1 MTDAELGRV
10 VKLKRLELGLS
21 QSALAKKAH
30 VSNTSVCSIETMKRK
45 SLPKTRMALAVA
57 LGVEPEKWI

>member
-1 MTDAELGRV
+1 MTDAELGRA

-21 QSALAKKAH
+21 QSALAKKAR
-30 VSNTSVCSIETMKRK
+30 VSNTSVCSIETAKRK